1 MEKEEFSGVLTEALD
16 GIRSYILQQLTYNK
30 LVLSK
35 KMTELSSQLILY
47 TLLLFSGSFML
58 LFLSFAFADWYATK
72 YGDAFVGY
80 LILAGFYLLIGIVV
94 YLLRKPLF
102 VKPIRRVMGNMFFSD
117 EDESDISSNT
127 FISETNLDIQIQ
139 KALVEVEMEEE
150 ALKMKFQDVGKL
162 YSLPNLVEHFVKN
175 AVQSVATITNV
186 AKFSYKLV
194 QKLIPKKNKNKKL
207 KD

>member
-16 GIRSYILQQLTYNK
+16 GMRGYLVQQITYNK

-35 KMTELSSQLILY
+35 KMTESSSQLILSI
-47 TLLLFSGSFML
+47 LLLFIGGFVL
-58 LFLSFAFADWYATK
+58 LFLSFAFAEWFATK
-72 YGDAFVGY
+72 YEDAFVGY
-80 LILAGFYLLIGIVV
+80 LILSGFYLLSGIVL

-102 VKPIRRVMGNMFFSD
+102 VQPMRKAVGKMFFSD

-127 FISETNLDIQIQ
+127 FISASNLDIQIQ
-139 KALVEVEMEEE
+139 KALVEIEMEEE
-150 ALKMKFQDVGKL
+150 ALKMKFHDVGEL

-175 AVQSVATITNV
+175 AVQSVATIANV
-186 AKFSYKLV
+186 AKISYKLV
-194 QKLIPKKNKNKKL
+194 QKLMPKKNKTKKL